1 MKKFIMK
8 TALVAVLGLSMVSC
22 KSTFYQ
28 VYDVDYDSNMKMQD
42 NSLVYENE
50 DCKVLYNLW
59 SEGGFVKFSIINK
72 TDKDIFVNLTQTFFT
87 LNGLANEYY
96 QGRTYSTATYNQVTT
111 ASASVNSIAKGV
123 GYGSANAYLSGSGFW
138 GNDTYSWNGNA
149 KSTSSLTKFIK
160 STTQSV
166 TVKEKEIECIPA
178 KSFKVFGTYSV
189 SPSWQRTCDKEK
201 DFPSKT
207 YLLGSYSKDN
217 TPYTFNNRIAYGFA
231 KNDIAEKHIDN
242 VFWVKA
248 ITNYSEK
255 SATEDVKE
263 KSECYGMKTSD
274 KFKRFKIGTPNK
286 FYIVGTTEGGYLIH

>member
-59 SEGGFVKFSIINK
+59 SEGGFVKFAIINK

-111 ASASVNSIAKGV
+111 TSASVNSIAKGV

-242 VFWVKA
+242 VF
-248 ITNYSEK
+248 
-255 SATEDVKE
+255 
-263 KSECYGMKTSD
+263 
-274 KFKRFKIGTPNK
+274 
-286 FYIVGTTEGGYLIH
+286 